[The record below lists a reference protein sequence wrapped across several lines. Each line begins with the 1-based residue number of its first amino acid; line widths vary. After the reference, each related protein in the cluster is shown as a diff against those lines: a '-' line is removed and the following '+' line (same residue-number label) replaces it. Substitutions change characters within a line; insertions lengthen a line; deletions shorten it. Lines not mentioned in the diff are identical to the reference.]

1 MMDEL
6 EYLLNKLGDEIQ
18 SVQYSV
24 ARGSAKDYAE
34 YQHLCGKLR
43 GLLVAEE
50 FIKDLQKRM
59 EDNDE

>member
-1 MMDEL
+1 MEAL
-6 EYLLNKLGDEIQ
+6 EYLLNKLSEEVKSLEYNI
-18 SVQYSV
+18 

-43 GLLVAEE
+43 GLLVAEDL
-50 FIKDLQKRM
+50 IKDLQKRM

>member
-1 MMDEL
+1 MNEL
-6 EYLLNKLGDEIQ
+6 EYLLNKISEEI
-18 SVQYSV
+18 SSLEYNI

-43 GLLVAEE
+43 GLLTAED
-50 FIKDLQKRM
+50 IVKDLQKRM

>member
-1 MMDEL
+1 MNEL
-6 EYLLNKLGDEIQ
+6 EYLLNKISEEVKSIE
-18 SVQYSV
+18 YNI

-43 GLLVAEE
+43 GLLVAEDL
-50 FIKDLQKRM
+50 IKDLQKRM

>member
-1 MMDEL
+1 MTEF
-6 EYLLNKLGDEIQ
+6 EYLLNKISEEVKSIE
-18 SVQYSV
+18 YNI

-43 GLLVAEE
+43 GLLVAEDL
-50 FIKDLQKRM
+50 IKDLQKRM

>member
-1 MMDEL
+1 MTEL
-6 EYLLNKLGDEIQ
+6 EYLLNEINEEVK
-18 SVQYSV
+18 SIEYNI

-43 GLLVAEE
+43 GLLVAEDL
-50 FIKDLQKRM
+50 IKDLQKRM